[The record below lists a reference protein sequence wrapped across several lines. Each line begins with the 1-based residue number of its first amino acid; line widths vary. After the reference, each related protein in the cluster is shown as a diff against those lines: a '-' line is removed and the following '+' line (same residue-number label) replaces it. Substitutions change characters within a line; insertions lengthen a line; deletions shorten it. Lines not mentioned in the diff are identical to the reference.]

1 MVISID
7 AKEEFDKIL
16 YLCIIWILSKP
27 GREGNFLNMT
37 KVINEK
43 PTAYIILNS
52 KRLKA
57 FPLRSGTRK
66 GCSLLP
72 VLLKPEQLGNKEKQ

>member
-1 MVISID
+1 
-7 AKEEFDKIL
+7 
-16 YLCIIWILSKP
+16 
-27 GREGNFLNMT
+27 MT

-52 KRLKA
+52 RRLKA